1 MEWRT
6 GLNLNACRL
15 AVSPRRRARFLRR
28 LVARRYCRTPMV
40 LRPREGGNMLVCI
53 IKNFGELNRSF
64 DSGNAVNTSLALP
77 FFLDLGCLITKKSLF
92 TQLGRKFTVY
102 IGLLMFFRE
111 KNVKQEEIYNM
122 LMVLG
127 EIRFRFRDSR
137 RHDTVASRFSTKI
150 PSIVQQKIKDRPTG

>member
-1 MEWRT
+1 MSFGGQPKTSSTLFATFSGTSVLSDSYRAAAKGGWKHVGLYCQKFWRI
-6 GLNLNACRL
+6 
-15 AVSPRRRARFLRR
+15 
-28 LVARRYCRTPMV
+28 LV
-40 LRPREGGNMLVCI
+40 
-53 IKNFGELNRSF
+53 NRSF
-64 DSGNAVNTSLALP
+64 SLRKCGEWIPRPP
-77 FFLDLGCLITKKSLF
+77 FLSCSCGYLITKKSLF

-102 IGLLMFFRE
+102 IGLLIFFRD

-127 EIRFRFRDSR
+127 EIRFRDSR